1 MSQSR
6 FYRTFAVL
14 LVLLMPFGFFI
25 YFEMNKK
32 EPPKPSAVYGT
43 VPFYR
48 LENQFGDTITS
59 DDMKGY
65 IYVSDFFST
74 NDTKESKKLTTILSG
89 IQESY
94 KSDIKIRAIS
104 FSVDPSR
111 DSVPVLNQY
120 AHQYKVVPNKWFF
133 LRGGNEDMINLA
145 QNGFKVSLVPD
156 SSGSGFSY
164 SSQLVVVDGGGKI
177 RGYYDVINQPEQI
190 DSLYNNL
197 ERLLVEKP
205 K

>member
-25 YFEMNKK
+25 YFEMTKK

-43 VPFYR
+43 VPYYK

-74 NDTKESKKLTTILSG
+74 NDLQESKKLTAVLSG
-89 IQESY
+89 IQDSY
-94 KSDIKIRAIS
+94 KSEVKIRVIS

-111 DSVPVLNQY
+111 DSLSALNQY
-120 AHQYKVVPNKWFF
+120 ARQHKAAPNKWFF
-133 LRGGNEDMINLA
+133 LRGGEQDMVNLA
-145 QNGFKVSLVPD
+145 KNGFKVSLIPD
-156 SSGSGFSY
+156 SSGSGFAY
-164 SSQLVVVDGGGKI
+164 SPQLVVVDGGGKI
-177 RGYYDVINQPEQI
+177 RGYYDTVNQPAYL

-205 K
+205 R

>member
-32 EPPKPSAVYGT
+32 EPPKPAAVYGE
-43 VPFYR
+43 VPYYKF
-48 LENQFGDTITS
+48 ENQYGDTITS

-65 IYVSDFFST
+65 IYVTDFFSIHSLP
-74 NDTKESKKLTTILSG
+74 ESNKLTTVLSG

-94 KSDIKIRAIS
+94 KTEVKVKVIS
-104 FSVDPSR
+104 FSLDSSR
-111 DSVPVLNQY
+111 DSVTALNQY
-120 AHQYKVVPNKWFF
+120 ARQYKAIPNKWFF
-133 LRGGNEDMINLA
+133 LRGENENVINLA
-145 QNGFKVSLVPD
+145 KNGFKISLMPD
-156 SSGSGFSY
+156 SSGNVAY
-164 SSQLVVVDGGGKI
+164 SPQLVIVDGKGQI
-177 RGYYDVINQPEQI
+177 RGYYDVTNQSAYI
-190 DSLYNNL
+190 DSLYNNI